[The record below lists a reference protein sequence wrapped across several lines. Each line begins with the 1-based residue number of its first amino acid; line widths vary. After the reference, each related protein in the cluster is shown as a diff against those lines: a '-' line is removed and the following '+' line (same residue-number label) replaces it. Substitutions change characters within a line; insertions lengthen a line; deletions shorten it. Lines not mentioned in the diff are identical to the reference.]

1 MVSRLGYDPRL
12 SASKA
17 GELSSCSTSK
27 YYFLIC
33 MIPFWKAILQF
44 SVQAPNKYE
53 QILKF
58 HYSYF
63 ELTQTALPLCPKRV
77 HIELCKIAISFS
89 NSRFIGSFFAFSLDC
104 IYIIAFTFEYVNR
117 MRQKIF
123 QNKNSPDQVRG
134 ILILFCKFALPQ
146 VIITYRDVSN
156 LVYKATI
163 TAK

>member
-1 MVSRLGYDPRL
+1 MLL
-12 SASKA
+12 K
-17 GELSSCSTSK
+17 
-27 YYFLIC
+27 
-33 MIPFWKAILQF
+33 KAILQF
-44 SVQAPNKYE
+44 SVQTSNKYE

-58 HYSYF
+58 YNPYF
-63 ELTQTALPLCPKRV
+63 ELAQTTLPLCPKRV

-89 NSRFIGSFFAFSLDC
+89 NSRFIEELFALSPDC
-104 IYIIAFTFEYVNR
+104 IYIISFTFEYVNR

-123 QNKNSPDQVRG
+123 QNKNSSDQVRG
-134 ILILFCKFALPQ
+134 ILILFCKLAFPQ

>member
-1 MVSRLGYDPRL
+1 
-12 SASKA
+12 
-17 GELSSCSTSK
+17 
-27 YYFLIC
+27 
-33 MIPFWKAILQF
+33 MIPFGKAILQF

-63 ELTQTALPLCPKRV
+63 ELAQTALPMCPKRV
-77 HIELCKIAISFS
+77 HIELCKNCYSVFKQS
-89 NSRFIGSFFAFSLDC
+89 VYRELLAFSLDC

-134 ILILFCKFALPQ
+134 ILILFCKLALPQ
-146 VIITYRDVSN
+146 VIITYRDVPN
-156 LVYKATI
+156 FVYKATI